1 MDPTTFQMPLRNGN
15 AFSMQCTM
23 EQWAA
28 TETRG
33 ITPGCMDSVTGDGM
47 SWGMMQ
53 RAICETLRSGQSV
66 GLCVV
71 LWMMD
76 VRQEG
81 EG

>member
-1 MDPTTFQMPLRNGN
+1 
-15 AFSMQCTM
+15 MQGTM
-23 EQWAA
+23 GQWAA

-33 ITPGCMDSVTGDGM
+33 ITPGCMDSVAGDGM

-53 RAICETLRSGQSV
+53 RAICATLRSGQSV

-71 LWMMD
+71 LRMMD